1 MKSVLWIVVFLLG
14 VVVGGGIVLVAR
26 PVAEAEAPPASDAAA
41 LASDADVPVPL
52 PGVLVSVTN
61 DTGEALK
68 NVEVHYAG
76 GSFYTD
82 ALSPAGSFSRRIYPT
97 GESALEVAFADQ
109 SGGEVCSEV
118 DAQLSSGES
127 GSLRLSIQ
135 PGGKLQVKGDTTA
148 AK

>member
-26 PVAEAEAPPASDAAA
+26 PTTEAEAPPASDAAI
-41 LASDADVPVPL
+41 LAADADVPVPL
-52 PGVLVSVTN
+52 SGVLVSVTN

-82 ALSPAGSFSRRIYPT
+82 TLSPAESFSNRINPT

-118 DAQLSSGES
+118 DAQLSPGGS

-135 PGGKLQVKGDTTA
+135 PGGKLQVKEETTA

>member
-1 MKSVLWIVVFLLG
+1 M
-14 VVVGGGIVLVAR
+14 VAR
-26 PVAEAEAPPASDAAA
+26 PAAEADSPPALDAATLA
-41 LASDADVPVPL
+41 RIRASDPDVPVPL

-61 DTGEALK
+61 DAGEALK

-118 DAQLSSGES
+118 DAELSPGGS
-127 GSLRLSIQ
+127 GSLHLSIQ
-135 PGGKLQVKGDTTA
+135 PGGKLQVKEETTP